1 MTKATLEHLGDKFEV
16 EPGFGSSR
24 EQYLADHKIETYLII
39 PPKVRLQMM
48 NYYIHETNTNDHIYK
63 TIIMYNKVMS
73 INSYLLSSTP
83 WIQRKGLFSM
93 WQKLMTKDN

>member
-1 MTKATLEHLGDKFEV
+1 MK
-16 EPGFGSSR
+16 R
-24 EQYLADHKIETYLII
+24 I
-39 PPKVRLQMM
+39 QM
-48 NYYIHETNTNDHIYK
+48 IIYK

-73 INSYLLSSTP
+73 INSYLLSLTP

>member
-1 MTKATLEHLGDKFEV
+1 MTLGIFLTFFPFIFLILLTTITKTKNKTRRVHVTKATLEHLGDKFEV

-48 NYYIHETNTNDHIYK
+48 NYYFHEKNTNDHIK
-63 TIIMYNKVMS
+63 Q
-73 INSYLLSSTP
+73 L
-83 WIQRKGLFSM
+83 
-93 WQKLMTKDN
+93 